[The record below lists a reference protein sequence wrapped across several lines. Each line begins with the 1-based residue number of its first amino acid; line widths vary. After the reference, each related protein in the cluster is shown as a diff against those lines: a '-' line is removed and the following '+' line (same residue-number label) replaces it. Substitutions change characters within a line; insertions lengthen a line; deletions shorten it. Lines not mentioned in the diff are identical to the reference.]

1 MKKLLTFL
9 LGGAL
14 VLSLVPTS
22 YAATS
27 GLTAEFTAY
36 NESQQVP
43 ASQSVIK
50 AGDVVTF
57 RMRAT
62 NTTST
67 PLENYVMRVYVGD
80 ILPRMKIIDNG
91 VGGLLRGDYLEFPA
105 MTLGICANC
114 DNSNF
119 FKVRFL
125 EDCYEPKMRVTY
137 EDKNVYL
144 TLDKTAC
151 PVEPTKTG
159 PEATLLLLVALLG
172 TTGMYLYRRRVART
186 SA

>member
-1 MKKLLTFL
+1 MKKLLTFV
-9 LGGAL
+9 LGAIL
-14 VLSLVPTS
+14 TLHCIPLSQ
-22 YAATS
+22 AATNGIS
-27 GLTAEFTAY
+27 TEFTAY
-36 NESQQVP
+36 NETQQVP

-67 PLENYVMRVYVGD
+67 PLQNYVMRVYVGD

-91 VGGLLRGDYLEFPA
+91 VGGLLRGDYLEYPS
-105 MTLGICANC
+105 MTLGTCASC

-137 EDKNVYL
+137 EDKNIYL
-144 TLDKTAC
+144 TLEQTNC
-151 PVEPTKTG
+151 PVRQTKTG
-159 PEATLLLLVALLG
+159 PEATLLLLMALLS
-172 TTGMYLYRRRVART
+172 TTGVYLYRRRAAR
-186 SA
+186 A